1 MTVPTF
7 AQIPAAYL
15 AANPWNPNK
24 MTAFMYEKAVESL
37 KEFGFIAP
45 VIVRQLGP
53 DFYQIIDGEHR
64 FRAALSLGWVEIPC
78 VLVEELS
85 EAQAKKLTVVL
96 NELHGQ
102 LDPGK
107 LSDLLG
113 DLADSGEIADLFSS
127 MPFTSDVLK
136 GFVGLEG
143 IPLPAPVKHERPKR
157 EERWTERTFR
167 MPAAVDEVVREALD
181 RARDAT
187 LAEDGGPL
195 EDWQALERVC
205 AEYLAGNG

>member
-7 AQIPAAYL
+7 ARINANEL
-15 AANPWNPNK
+15 KANPWNPNK

-45 VIVRQLGP
+45 VVVRQLGP
-53 DFYQIIDGEHR
+53 GSYQIIDGEHR
-64 FRAALSLGWVEIPC
+64 FRAALSIGMTEIP
-78 VLVEELS
+78 VVIVDGLS
-85 EAQAKKLTVVL
+85 EDQAKKLTVVL
-96 NELHGQ
+96 NELRGQ
-102 LDPGK
+102 FDPGK

-113 DLADSGEIADLFSS
+113 DLADSGQITDLFSS

-143 IPLPAPVKHERPKR
+143 IPLPKPVKQERPKR
-157 EERWTERTFR
+157 QERWTERTFR
-167 MPAAVDEVVREALD
+167 LPAAVDEVVAEALD
-181 RARDAT
+181 KAKSAIG
-187 LAEDGGPL
+187 EDST
-195 EDWQALERVC
+195 EDWQALEVIC